1 LQETAFF
8 AASEITFPMDT
19 AIIVPARLRSVRFP
33 NKLLHNIHGKPL
45 ILWTAE
51 RLAKEAPDIPTYFAV
66 EDEEL
71 EAVLQDAGF
80 SAILTKGDH
89 QCGTD
94 RIAEV
99 NQQIQAEHVLN
110 VQADEPLI
118 QGSQLRKLSEL
129 IHEPVDMATLVFPF
143 SNDEDFKNPNCVKA
157 VLDDYGRAL
166 YFSRSPIP
174 FPRGV
179 ESPIPTEWFLENSC
193 NHHVGVYAY
202 KRDFLSKFTHLQQG
216 DLERIERLEQ
226 LRALE
231 HGYQIAVGITQK
243 PTIGVDTPE
252 DASRLEELLQD

>member
-1 LQETAFF
+1 
-8 AASEITFPMDT
+8 MDT

-33 NKLLHNIHGKPL
+33 NKLLHEIHGKPL

-51 RLAKEAPDIPTYFAV
+51 RLAIEAPDLPTFFAV
-66 EDEEL
+66 EDKELEEL
-71 EAVLQDAGF
+71 LNDAGY
-80 SAILTKGDH
+80 SAILTQEDH

-99 NQQIQAEHVLN
+99 NLHIQADHILN

-129 IHEPVDMATLVFPF
+129 IHEPVDMSTLVFPF
-143 SNDEDFKNPNCVKA
+143 TDEADFKNPNCVKA
-157 VLDDYGRAL
+157 VLDDHGRAL

-174 FPRGV
+174 FPRGID
-179 ESPIPTEWFLENSC
+179 SPIPPEWFLQNSC
-193 NHHVGVYAY
+193 YHHVGVYAY
-202 KRDFLSKFTHLQQG
+202 KKDFLSKFTHLPQG
-216 DLERIERLEQ
+216 DLECIERLEQ

-252 DASRLEELLQD
+252 DAARLEELLQESD